1 MRLFYTDERPSALP
15 AAGCAH
21 AHVDRVGHLT
31 VEGVSPRW
39 QSLTKQSVAFIQQ
52 FEQQKSVQLQ
62 VTQVRIDGTNGLT
75 AKATGMAKSPFA
87 GVDASGVP
95 PRGRPV

>member
-1 MRLFYTDERPSALP
+1 MRLNYTEERPSALP
-15 AAGCAH
+15 LACAPVH
-21 AHVDRVGHLT
+21 AHRVGYLT
-31 VEGVSPRW
+31 VLGVSPLWRRA
-39 QSLTKQSVAFIQQ
+39 SERLVAPIQQ
-52 FEQQKSVQLQ
+52 IDRKKSVQLQ

-75 AKATGMAKSPFA
+75 AKATGMAKTSFT